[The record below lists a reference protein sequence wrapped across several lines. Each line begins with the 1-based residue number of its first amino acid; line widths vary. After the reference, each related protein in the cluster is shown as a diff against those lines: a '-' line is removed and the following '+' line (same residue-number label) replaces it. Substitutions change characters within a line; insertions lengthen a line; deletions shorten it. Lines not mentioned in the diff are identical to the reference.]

1 MAASA
6 AASSM
11 VAPSANPSDVVR
23 SQYPMATSA
32 STDASSSEDEDEKKP
47 LWRYAEILER
57 TGTGFGGNVRIRCTL
72 CNHVWN
78 GSYSRVKA
86 HMLKIPG
93 FGVKFCRVVTVHV
106 LEQLKAEVA
115 AASVVANR
123 TLPRDIPLPVE
134 GNEKRKRRGV
144 SAIESSFNLDVRRQL
159 DELIARMFYTGGLP
173 FNLARNPYFRKA
185 FMFATNNPIGGYV
198 PPSYNKL
205 RTTLLV
211 QERTHV
217 ERMLQPL
224 KETWSS
230 KGVSIVSDGCEV
242 IGDASMIKN
251 FIMNHS
257 MRLSMFNEQS
267 NLKFLAIADTRFAS
281 AIVMLKRFIAIKDAL
296 SVMVVSEKWS
306 AYREDNPRQAQF
318 VKEKIVNDM
327 WWDKVRYF
335 LSFTE
340 PIYTMIRAANTD
352 KACLH
357 LIYEMW
363 DTMIE
368 KVKSVIYR
376 HEMKETH
383 EESIFYSAVHD
394 ILVSRWTKSNTPL
407 HCLAHSLNPKYY
419 TDAWI
424 NEVPNR
430 QAPHNDEE
438 ISEMRNTCFRR
449 YFSGEELKKIKLQY
463 ANFSLFGNG
472 FNSFDS
478 LEDRSYMEPKMW
490 WGIHGHSA
498 TELKK
503 LALKLL
509 GQPASSSCAERNW
522 STYGLI
528 HSSLR
533 NRLNPGRAE
542 DLVFT
547 HQNLRLLSRKSDEYR
562 CGPSAMWDVGAD
574 TFEADFEGGAD
585 FLEQAD
591 LSLNE
596 PELEERLFED
606 LEALGLTEDAE

>member
-1 MAASA
+1 
-6 AASSM
+6 
-11 VAPSANPSDVVR
+11 
-23 SQYPMATSA
+23 
-32 STDASSSEDEDEKKP
+32 
-47 LWRYAEILER
+47 
-57 TGTGFGGNVRIRCTL
+57 
-72 CNHVWN
+72 
-78 GSYSRVKA
+78 
-86 HMLKIPG
+86 
-93 FGVKFCRVVTVHV
+93 
-106 LEQLKAEVA
+106 
-115 AASVVANR
+115 
-123 TLPRDIPLPVE
+123 
-134 GNEKRKRRGV
+134 
-144 SAIESSFNLDVRRQL
+144 
-159 DELIARMFYTGGLP
+159 
-173 FNLARNPYFRKA
+173 
-185 FMFATNNPIGGYV
+185 
-198 PPSYNKL
+198 
-205 RTTLLV
+205 
-211 QERTHV
+211 
-217 ERMLQPL
+217 
-224 KETWSS
+224 
-230 KGVSIVSDGCEV
+230 
-242 IGDASMIKN
+242 MIKN

-267 NLKFLAIADTRFAS
+267 NLKFLAIADTRFSS

-318 VKEKIVNDM
+318 VKKIVNDL

-340 PIYTMIRAANTD
+340 PIYTMIRATDTD
-352 KACLH
+352 KPCLH

-407 HCLAHSLNPKYY
+407 HCLAHLLNSKYY

-424 NEVPNR
+424 NEVLNR

-449 YFSGEELKKIKLQY
+449 YFSGAELKKIKLQY
-463 ANFSLFGNG
+463 ANFSLFGPG

-498 TELKK
+498 PELKK

-547 HQNLRLLSRKSDEYR
+547 HQNSRLLSRKSDEYR
-562 CGPSAMWDVGAD
+562 CGPLAMWDVGAD

-591 LSLNE
+591 RYWMSHNLKKDCLKILRHWLWSARDYKAIKSLVGHE
-596 PELEERLFED
+596 SKVTSLDISE
-606 LEALGLTEDAE
+606 